1 MSYDKN
7 NSRFQ
12 QGSGVYTCK
21 CCGKQTRE
29 TGSSESQV
37 EMCLACMEEA
47 EAENG
52 ISDAGGQRTEEGRE
66 YIADF
71 KKTYGKDPD
80 PWCIG

>member
-1 MSYDKN
+1 MRETVHSGFTLTNHDRATAHNHENTMSHKQ

-29 TGSSESQV
+29 TGACESQV

-47 EAENG
+47 EAENAEQDG
-52 ISDAGGQRTEEGRE
+52 E
-66 YIADF
+66 
-71 KKTYGKDPD
+71 
-80 PWCIG
+80 